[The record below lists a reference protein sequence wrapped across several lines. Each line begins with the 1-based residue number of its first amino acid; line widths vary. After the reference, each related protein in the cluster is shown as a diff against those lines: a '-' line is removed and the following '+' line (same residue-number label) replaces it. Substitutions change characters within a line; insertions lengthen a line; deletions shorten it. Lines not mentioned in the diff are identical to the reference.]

1 MKKMFPWSVGKGFD
15 LSAPMTPI
23 TAKEEAGDILNA
35 EIFLQVNGVD
45 KQRNHTSKLIWNCAE
60 IIMHLSQAWELQP
73 GDLIFTGTPK
83 GVGPIVSEDLMSGGI
98 SGLTPINVKVL

>member
-45 KQRNHTSKLIWNCAE
+45 K
-60 IIMHLSQAWELQP
+60 
-73 GDLIFTGTPK
+73 
-83 GVGPIVSEDLMSGGI
+83 
-98 SGLTPINVKVL
+98 